1 MLKKLLIIYSKKIRI
16 KKLDYFNQWRIQI
29 YFKGIIYDIYDS
41 VYLRLYDYYKYKESY
56 LQTLRIIYQLKENE
70 NYPFRPKINKEYNP
84 HSLKKNWNNKKSSRN
99 IEVHPDNYLM
109 KTFNLSST
117 FSKFKDNIVKKEK
130 KKQKKEKLNN
140 IYKSSLS
147 RNKTKENIKSR
158 NNTFSN
164 LFYLSHLKTK
174 NSSSNKILALKKQQN
189 SKNSGNSKNK
199 NILLFPSNTIEN
211 SKKEVKKKVKKN
223 NKINNVVSQRIKSN
237 SLSLNFPDDSMIIK
251 NLTIQNSKNKNKNK
265 NKTIKL
271 PNFTKLL
278 EKNNKEKSNSKSVP
292 YIIYDNINFW
302 DSNDT
307 ISTLKNSKDLKL
319 NENQKVNNFSPK
331 IQNQNEKI
339 LPIKKNINQKLT
351 IEDPLNYIELDNNF
365 NNCIFNTEDTIN
377 SNNLNKMNIIS
388 SNLCIKG
395 IEQESD
401 RITIQTISD
410 DKMLKQAKCYLS
422 SDISLDNF
430 IQLKKKENKK
440 KMNNKLKK

>member
-1 MLKKLLIIYSKKIRI
+1 MLKNLLIIYSKKIRI
-16 KKLDYFNQWRIQI
+16 KKLDYFNKWRIQI
-29 YFKGIIYDIYDS
+29 YFKEIIYDIYDS
-41 VYLRLYDYYKYKESY
+41 VYLRLYDDYKYKESY
-56 LQTLRIIYQLKENE
+56 LQTLRIVYQLKENE

-84 HSLKKNWNNKKSSRN
+84 YSLKKNWNNKKSSRN
-99 IEVHPDNYLM
+99 IEVHTDNYLM

-164 LFYLSHLKTK
+164 LFYLSHLKTN

-211 SKKEVKKKVKKN
+211 PKKDGKKKVKKN
-223 NKINNVVSQRIKSN
+223 NKINNFISQRIKSN
-237 SLSLNFPDDSMIIK
+237 SLSINFPDDSMIIK

-278 EKNNKEKSNSKSVP
+278 EKNNKEKRNSKSVP
-292 YIIYDNINFW
+292 YIIYDNVNFW

-339 LPIKKNINQKLT
+339 IPIKKNINQKLT

-395 IEQESD
+395 TEQESD

>member
-1 MLKKLLIIYSKKIRI
+1 MLKKKKRTKKKKNSITYINLLYQEIKQKRILNQEII
-16 KKLDYFNQWRIQI
+16 LFQI
-29 YFKGIIYDIYDS
+29 YFICRGD
-41 VYLRLYDYYKYKESY
+41 
-56 LQTLRIIYQLKENE
+56 
-70 NYPFRPKINKEYNP
+70 
-84 HSLKKNWNNKKSSRN
+84 
-99 IEVHPDNYLM
+99 
-109 KTFNLSST
+109 
-117 FSKFKDNIVKKEK
+117 
-130 KKQKKEKLNN
+130 
-140 IYKSSLS
+140 
-147 RNKTKENIKSR
+147 
-158 NNTFSN
+158 
-164 LFYLSHLKTK
+164 
-174 NSSSNKILALKKQQN
+174 
-189 SKNSGNSKNK
+189 SKNK

-211 SKKEVKKKVKKN
+211 PKKDGKKKVKKN

-351 IEDPLNYIELDNNF
+351 IEDPINYIELDNNF

-395 IEQESD
+395 IE
-401 RITIQTISD
+401 
-410 DKMLKQAKCYLS
+410 
-422 SDISLDNF
+422 
-430 IQLKKKENKK
+430 LKKKENKK